1 MDENIEYRSKLFDI
15 ANTIEYFLYEY
26 SKKWASDFNWG
37 KQSKIIKH
45 FM

>member
-1 MDENIEYRSKLFDI
+1 MKKIKNIKI
-15 ANTIEYFLYEY
+15 
-26 SKKWASDFNWG
+26 KKWVGDFNWG